1 MKWILYEKWSRQFY
15 IHKSVN
21 ISWLVT
27 TTKTCSYYFNF
38 SAILKQT
45 LESLMHVYLKLCVC
59 QCVGHI
65 SNTLPHNDVCLVL
78 LSLLAH
84 LSYCNI
90 IAGCSIKIVK
100 VKCIIVIVS
109 ISKPSFQWMKYLL
122 LKPVYEFLEKIDC
135 NMSNIYFL
143 NIFTS
148 VNNSLFKNSYVSDI
162 R

>member
-1 MKWILYEKWSRQFY
+1 MIGRKGIWNEFWNEEWSRQFY

-21 ISWLVT
+21 TSWLVT
-27 TTKTCSYYFNF
+27 TTKTRSYYFNF
-38 SAILKQT
+38 STILKT
-45 LESLMHVYLKLCVC
+45 DLGISHALICEVCVC

-100 VKCIIVIVS
+100 VKYIIVIVS
-109 ISKPSFQWMKYLL
+109 ISKPSFQWMKYFCGN
-122 LKPVYEFLEKIDC
+122 KFLRILGKDEHC
-135 NMSNIYFL
+135 YNI
-143 NIFTS
+143 
-148 VNNSLFKNSYVSDI
+148 
-162 R
+162 

>member
-1 MKWILYEKWSRQFY
+1 MQYFNKGGKIISLKWIRNEKWSRQFY

-21 ISWLVT
+21 TSWLVT
-27 TTKTCSYYFNF
+27 TTKTRSYYFNF
-38 SAILKQT
+38 SSILKT
-45 LESLMHVYLKLCVC
+45 DLGISHALICEVCVC

-100 VKCIIVIVS
+100 VKYIIVIVS
-109 ISKPSFQWMKYLL
+109 ISKPSFQWMKYFCGN
-122 LKPVYEFLEKIDC
+122 KFLRILGKDEHCYSI
-135 NMSNIYFL
+135 
-143 NIFTS
+143 
-148 VNNSLFKNSYVSDI
+148 
-162 R
+162 

>member
-1 MKWILYEKWSRQFY
+1 MIGRKGIWNEFWNEEWSRQFY

-21 ISWLVT
+21 TSWLVT

-90 IAGCSIKIVK
+90 IAGCSIMIVK
-100 VKCIIVIVS
+100 VKYIIVIVS
-109 ISKPSFQWMKYLL
+109 ISKPSFQWMKYFCGN
-122 LKPVYEFLEKIDC
+122 KFLRILGKDEHCYSI
-135 NMSNIYFL
+135 
-143 NIFTS
+143 
-148 VNNSLFKNSYVSDI
+148 
-162 R
+162 